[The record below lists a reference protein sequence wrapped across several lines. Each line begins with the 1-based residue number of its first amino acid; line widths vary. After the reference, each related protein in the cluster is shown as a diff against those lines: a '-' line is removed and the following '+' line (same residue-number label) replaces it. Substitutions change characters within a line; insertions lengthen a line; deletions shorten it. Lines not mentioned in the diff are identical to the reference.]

1 MSTIFANN
9 KSNDMKTA
17 ITFFL
22 LLNITFIFAQNVTFS
37 GTVTSESTK
46 KRLSYAS
53 VSLFNAKTNALLQF
67 TSTDD
72 KGEYNLIFNDLEV
85 YVVVDL
91 LGYKDFKS
99 ENLTSN
105 ASNRILNISLTDD
118 SISLD
123 EVAVMQKNNSIKFSR
138 DKMIVDIDKAG
149 LGIGN
154 DGLETLS
161 NLPGVRLDKDENLVF
176 RGNANLQI
184 MIDGK
189 PSLITG
195 EELKQYLKTMDG
207 TNIKSVEI
215 IANPSAKYDAA
226 GTAGIFNIVL
236 KKSVANGLTG
246 NVKTSIGY
254 AEYIKNYNGIN
265 LYNNTEKWNFKFGL
279 NYNYIEGVNHR
290 TIEQIVKSPLLTT
303 ELKQYNDW
311 LPISSSYSANLGA
324 STKITK
330 NSTLGASANY
340 NIYDSNELTNGRTNE
355 FDNSIYKRY
364 TILKTDDAI
373 LNKNLTGTLF
383 YNFASDSLDTK
394 IDAQINYANYQND
407 SDRLTSNSYFN
418 ALDNQVYRNNQ
429 DIKYLNPTDFN
440 IISAKLDFERKVSE
454 DFTIETGS
462 KYSYVNNDY
471 NIILKERSLD
481 GELILNDARSN
492 RLIYKESILSGYG
505 IVNYTKG
512 KYDIQAGLRAE
523 YIDYTA
529 TSLTSNTKNA
539 DHYISFFPSFS
550 INRNF
555 DKNQYKLSYSRR
567 IQRPRYLYLNP
578 YYDYIDT
585 YNIEVGNPD
594 LTPEFTNAFEI
605 SWINNQK
612 TSLSMY
618 ANFSK
623 DAMYQI
629 VKYDEA
635 TKITTL
641 YYDNIG
647 KSKSIGLSFN
657 TSLSLQKW
665 WDIQLNSEAS
675 YGHAKSD
682 LEGYKF
688 DNSGISYYGGI
699 NQSFTLTQDWS
710 ATWSSFY
717 SARGDYGNTSFKPSY
732 DMSFGMRRDFLNKKL
747 RLNLSAQNI
756 LKKSQW
762 RQTTIQDNVTTNWVN
777 RWETRKFTIS
787 AVYSF
792 GSGKKKEVKDADL
805 DAEQNRL

>member
-1 MSTIFANN
+1 
-9 KSNDMKTA
+9 MKTA

-67 TSTDD
+67 TSTND
-72 KGEYNLIFNDLEV
+72 KGEYDLIFNDLEV

-161 NLPGVRLDKDENLVF
+161 KLPGVRLDKDENLVF

-383 YNFASDSLDTK
+383 YSFASDSLDTK

-429 DIKYLNPTDFN
+429 DIKYQNPTDFN

-529 TSLTSNTKNA
+529 TSLT
-539 DHYISFFPSFS
+539 
-550 INRNF
+550 
-555 DKNQYKLSYSRR
+555 
-567 IQRPRYLYLNP
+567 
-578 YYDYIDT
+578 
-585 YNIEVGNPD
+585 
-594 LTPEFTNAFEI
+594 
-605 SWINNQK
+605 
-612 TSLSMY
+612 
-618 ANFSK
+618 
-623 DAMYQI
+623 
-629 VKYDEA
+629 
-635 TKITTL
+635 
-641 YYDNIG
+641 
-647 KSKSIGLSFN
+647 
-657 TSLSLQKW
+657 
-665 WDIQLNSEAS
+665 
-675 YGHAKSD
+675 
-682 LEGYKF
+682 
-688 DNSGISYYGGI
+688 
-699 NQSFTLTQDWS
+699 
-710 ATWSSFY
+710 
-717 SARGDYGNTSFKPSY
+717 
-732 DMSFGMRRDFLNKKL
+732 
-747 RLNLSAQNI
+747 
-756 LKKSQW
+756 
-762 RQTTIQDNVTTNWVN
+762 
-777 RWETRKFTIS
+777 
-787 AVYSF
+787 
-792 GSGKKKEVKDADL
+792 
-805 DAEQNRL
+805 